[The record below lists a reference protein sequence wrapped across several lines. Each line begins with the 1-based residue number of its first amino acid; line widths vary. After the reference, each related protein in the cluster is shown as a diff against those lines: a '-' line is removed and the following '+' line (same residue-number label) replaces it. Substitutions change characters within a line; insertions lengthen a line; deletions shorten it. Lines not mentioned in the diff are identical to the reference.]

1 MVKLISL
8 LDNMKHLAIGWACN
22 LNDIFVRFPYE
33 KCKSLIN
40 NYKTKQLRKQKI
52 KQVFREGVQQ
62 VLEDI
67 IENNVTYK
75 IQGIGYQGGELHM
88 EAITD
93 SDFEKARANGKFKD
107 IDFLESMFKG
117 YQMYL
122 YIHGKRDN
130 FLHRRKFPVYVNS
143 FLKNKLTQYTN
154 QKKNYC

>member
-1 MVKLISL
+1 
-8 LDNMKHLAIGWACN
+8 MKHLAIGWACN

-33 KCKSLIN
+33 KCKSLIR
-40 NYKTKQLRKQKI
+40 NYFTKSLQKQKV

-88 EAITD
+88 EAISG
-93 SDFEKARANGKFKD
+93 SDFEDARQHGKFED
-107 IDFLESMFKG
+107 IDFLESLFKG

-122 YIHGKRDN
+122 YVHGKRDN
-130 FLHRRKFPVYVNS
+130 FLHRRKFPVYINK
-143 FLKNKLTQYTN
+143 FLRNKLVDYTN
-154 QKKNYC
+154 KGKVYC